1 MSFKTTT
8 YENDFIILRFTV
20 STRIVII
27 HQLYLAV
34 DIKLREKIDLYF

>member
-8 YENDFIILRFTV
+8 YENDFIIRLTV
-20 STRIVII
+20 SPRIVII